1 MSAFNRMS
9 NTCFA
14 FSQQGKYYVWYASIS
29 YQNLYARNMTD
40 LLYLKHNYLTII
52 SVTKVLGSFHTFFT
66 LYKILNSFSSRLT
79 RSCRIEMPSKCYFGC
94 SNLQKWFWIRNIW
107 CSFYNQ
113 FLIGNCFLYC
123 LKTDQ
128 KM

>member
-40 LLYLKHNYLTII
+40 LLYLKIMITEYFFWKMFLRKQNKSTHL
-52 SVTKVLGSFHTFFT
+52 SVLNDLFYH
-66 LYKILNSFSSRLT
+66 LCILDIVWS
-79 RSCRIEMPSKCYFGC
+79 
-94 SNLQKWFWIRNIW
+94 
-107 CSFYNQ
+107 
-113 FLIGNCFLYC
+113 
-123 LKTDQ
+123 
-128 KM
+128 